1 MDSETKDE
9 VEREA
14 QVEPAVSSSESS
26 VRSPESFRSE
36 DARPKI
42 EDLKPKTENR
52 ITLPKLNLPRIE
64 IKSDVMRKIINTL
77 KEYKRVLLITKKPDM
92 EEFKTTVKA
101 SALGIT
107 IIGVVGFIIAIIAQL
122 LTT

>member
-1 MDSETKDE
+1 MDSENKNE

-14 QVEPAVSSSESS
+14 EKPEAGQQAQPAPQKEAPKPQEKSPDFSARSQTSS
-26 VRSPESFRSE
+26 
-36 DARPKI
+36 ARFSAPKI
-42 EDLKPKTENR
+42 S
-52 ITLPKLNLPRIE
+52 LPKIQ
-64 IKSDVMRKIINTL
+64 IKAESIQWITNKL

-101 SALGIT
+101 SALGMT

>member
-1 MDSETKDE
+1 MDSQNQNE

-14 QVEPAVSSSESS
+14 EKPEPASMPEKAEQVQPEESKPKITMPKIGFP
-26 VRSPESFRSE
+26 RLPIIEFKAESFQWI
-36 DARPKI
+36 ANK
-42 EDLKPKTENR
+42 
-52 ITLPKLNLPRIE
+52 
-64 IKSDVMRKIINTL
+64 L

-101 SALGIT
+101 SALGMT